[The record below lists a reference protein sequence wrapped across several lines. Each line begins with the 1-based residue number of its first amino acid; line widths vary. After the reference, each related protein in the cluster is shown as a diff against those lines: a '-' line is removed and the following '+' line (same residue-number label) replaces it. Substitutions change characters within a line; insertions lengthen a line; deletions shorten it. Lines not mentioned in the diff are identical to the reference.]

1 MCRTPPLP
9 PALLYVFVGV
19 QHEVA
24 SLVYVKSGGMEL
36 GDTAAFP
43 NGANGRAGC
52 NMWRSLYNF
61 PFHFKQVKLF
71 QINSNLSNFIVLQI
85 NYAVDKNEYIY
96 FFPSAIL
103 LCSCCE
109 AKYCKVHWY
118 DVDAY

>member
-9 PALLYVFVGV
+9 PALLCVSVSVGV

-52 NMWRSLYNF
+52 NMWTLYNF

-71 QINSNLSNFIVLQI
+71 QINSNRSNLIVLQI
-85 NYAVDKNEYIY
+85 HYAVDKNAKRIY
-96 FFPSAIL
+96 VFFPVCHPVVQL
-103 LCSCCE
+103 L
-109 AKYCKVHWY
+109 
-118 DVDAY
+118 

>member
-9 PALLYVFVGV
+9 PALLYVSVSVGV

-61 PFHFKQVKLF
+61 SFHFKQVKLF
-71 QINSNLSNFIVLQI
+71 QINSNLSILIVLQI
-85 NYAVDKNEYIY
+85 NYAVDKNAKRIY
-96 FFPSAIL
+96 VFFPVCHPVVQL
-103 LCSCCE
+103 L
-109 AKYCKVHWY
+109 
-118 DVDAY
+118 

>member
-9 PALLYVFVGV
+9 PALLYVSVSVGV

-52 NMWRSLYNF
+52 NMWSLYNF

-85 NYAVDKNEYIY
+85 NYAVDKNAKRIFYRL
-96 FFPSAIL
+96 P
-103 LCSCCE
+103 SCCAAAVKQNT
-109 AKYCKVHWY
+109 AKYLV
-118 DVDAY
+118 